1 MPRLVLAL
9 PIIALGLTA
18 CTGSTD
24 PATGTVFDNF
34 RNLQSGEFDRQIAA
48 KQAQARSIEAANAR
62 SQSRIN
68 TLERQRASNAS
79 AIAGLRGQVSSLRS
93 QISAARAA
101 NAGNA
106 GAQAQLAALNSQV
119 NAVNAELASGGD
131 ASIARSELLRIRA
144 AVAAL
149 SS

>member
-1 MPRLVLAL
+1 MPRLVLTL

-144 AVAAL
+144 AVSAL

>member
-9 PIIALGLTA
+9 PILALGLTA

-34 RNLQSGEFDRQIAA
+34 RNLQSGEFDRQISA

-62 SQSRIN
+62 SQARIN
-68 TLERQRASNAS
+68 SLERQRTSNAS
-79 AIAGLRGQVSSLRS
+79 AISGLRGEVSALRA
-93 QISAARAA
+93 QISAARSA
-101 NAGNA
+101 NAGNPTR
-106 GAQAQLAALNSQV
+106 QAQLAALNSQV
-119 NAVNAELASGGD
+119 NAVNSELANGGD
-131 ASIARSELLRIRA
+131 ASIARSELRRIRS